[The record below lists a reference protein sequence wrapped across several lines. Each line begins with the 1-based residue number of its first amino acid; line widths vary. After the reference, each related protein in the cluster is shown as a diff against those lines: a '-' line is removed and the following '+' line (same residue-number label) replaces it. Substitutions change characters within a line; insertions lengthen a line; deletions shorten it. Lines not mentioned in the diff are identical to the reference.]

1 MTVKELKQKLENLP
15 ENLEVFIEQNNSEFQ
30 YSLSNSISEKIVEF
44 SDGDLK
50 AEDKVVVIRDDI

>member
-30 YSLSNSISEKIVEF
+30 YSLSNSVSDMVIEF

-50 AEDKVVVIRDDI
+50 AEDTVVVIRDDN